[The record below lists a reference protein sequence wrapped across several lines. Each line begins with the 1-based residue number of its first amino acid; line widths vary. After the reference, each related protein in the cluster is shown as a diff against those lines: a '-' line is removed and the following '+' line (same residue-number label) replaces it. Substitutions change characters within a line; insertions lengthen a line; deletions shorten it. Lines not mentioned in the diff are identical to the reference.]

1 MALSPSLQGWSKTDL
16 ARIEPELKGENQAL
30 SRRIITGFSNPTVK
44 FLRSLRDKKHRRRE
58 GRFLAEG
65 LRLLTDARE
74 CGKLPEMLIMATG
87 RETHPLLTA
96 LEADVVAAGGE
107 VIVMD
112 EDILAKVTGKEN
124 PQAVAGVFAEFDTS
138 LASLD
143 RSGARIWLVA
153 QALRDPGNLGTMLRT
168 GDAVGAG
175 GLILIDDCAD
185 PFSVEAV
192 RASMGAI
199 FTQHVAQARWPDF
212 IEWLRQ
218 GEGQLVAA
226 SLRNAQDYRQAP
238 YAGPC
243 FILVGN
249 ESRGLPEDYEDA
261 CDLRVT
267 IPMLGRA
274 DSLNAAVA
282 GAVLAYEALAHIGIA
297 E

>member
-1 MALSPSLQGWSKTDL
+1 M
-16 ARIEPELKGENQAL
+16 
-30 SRRIITGFSNPTVK
+30 RRTITGFSNPTVK

-58 GRFLAEG
+58 ERFLAEG

-74 CGKLPEMLIMATG
+74 AGRLPEMLVMATG
-87 RETHPLLTA
+87 REAHPLLDA
-96 LEADVVAAGGE
+96 LEAEVTAAGGE
-107 VIVMD
+107 VVEMD
-112 EDILAKVTGKEN
+112 EALLAKVSGKDN
-124 PQAVAGVFAEFDTS
+124 PQAVCGVFAEPDTALS
-138 LASLD
+138 RLD
-143 RSGARIWLVA
+143 PTAAPIWLVA

-192 RASMGAI
+192 RASMGAV
-199 FTQHVAQARWPDF
+199 FTQGLARAPWGEF
-212 IEWLRQ
+212 LAWLRG

-226 SLRNAQDYRQAP
+226 SLRDAQDYRTAP
-238 YAGPC
+238 YRAPC

-249 ESRGLPEDYEDA
+249 ESRGLPAEYEDA

-267 IPMLGRA
+267 LPMRGKA

-282 GAVLAYEALAHIGIA
+282 AAVLAYEVLAAL
-297 E
+297 ET